1 MEWNAPLYINFID
14 YTKAFDSVHQ
24 ESLWKI
30 IRAYGIPPKIVKL
43 IKKFEKNFKN
53 LIEKFCE
60 HFECS
65 IILDD
70 KMTESFEVRSG
81 LWQGCILSPLLFLI
95 TIDWVMCQTTSD
107 HSRGIQWTPFSH
119 LEDLDFADDLA
130 VISATYTHIKKKTNR
145 LSRYAKQVGLH
156 INKQKMQTMRINALV
171 SDPVNIEGEPAED
184 VNDFTYLGSVISTD
198 NRAQK
203 DIKA

>member
-1 MEWNAPLYINFID
+1 
-14 YTKAFDSVHQ
+14 
-24 ESLWKI
+24 
-30 IRAYGIPPKIVKL
+30 
-43 IKKFEKNFKN
+43 
-53 LIEKFCE
+53 
-60 HFECS
+60 
-65 IILDD
+65 
-70 KMTESFEVRSG
+70 MTEFFEVRSG
-81 LWQGCILSPLLFLI
+81 LWQGCILSLLLFLI

-130 VISATYTHIKKKTNR
+130 VISATYTHIKEKTNR
-145 LSRYAKQVGLH
+145 LSRYAKQVSLH
-156 INKQKMQTMRINALV
+156 INKQKTQTMRINALV

-203 DIKA
+203 DIKARIIKARGVFSRIRTIWKFKHLSLKTKIKLYNSNVK